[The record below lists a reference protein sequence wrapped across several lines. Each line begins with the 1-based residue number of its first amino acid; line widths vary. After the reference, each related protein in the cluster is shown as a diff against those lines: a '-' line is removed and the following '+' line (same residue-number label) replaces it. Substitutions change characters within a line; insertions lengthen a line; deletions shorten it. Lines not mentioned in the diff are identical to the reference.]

1 MGADGDDLLVER
13 TGVIHLQNADRIGF
27 GQGERHDR
35 LGANHEHVERIPI
48 FRKGVRDEAIVLRI
62 MGRGIK
68 DPVQNQSPGLLVE
81 FVLVFASGAD
91 FDASDE
97 AFGSDALLLNG
108 MPNVHKRYFDL
119 QLMYATI
126 LAREVEKKERIRER
140 RELRYHKSVKR
151 RIAFFVFLPFLLVSC
166 GKDNSLKCPLENNG
180 DISALSSPTEYKDVC
195 AKTSAERLIERMD
208 NGESVSFLFTST
220 SCNHC
225 AEWKSTFVSFL
236 QDNPYEVNLF
246 ENGLITY
253 TEYRTVLNLF
263 KELFQRDGGRLGR
276 HPDALRRLKK
286 AQLHYLG
293 AANL

>member
-1 MGADGDDLLVER
+1 M
-13 TGVIHLQNADRIGF
+13 
-27 GQGERHDR
+27 
-35 LGANHEHVERIPI
+35 
-48 FRKGVRDEAIVLRI
+48 RDKTIVLRI
-62 MGRGIK
+62 VRRGVKNPIE
-68 DPVQNQSPGLLVE
+68 DQRPGLLIE
-81 FVLVFASGAD
+81 FVFVLAPCANFNTSNEFV
-91 FDASDE
+91 
-97 AFGSDALLLNG
+97 GSDSFLADG
-108 MPNVHKRYFDL
+108 MPNIHKRYFDL

-180 DISALSSPTEYKDVC
+180 DISALSSPTEYEDVC

-263 KELFQRDGGRLGR
+263 KEYFNVTADDWGAT
-276 HPDALRRLKK
+276 PDALRR
-286 AQLHYLG
+286 
-293 AANL
+293 